1 MRKGEEVM
9 SYKISELPVFDA
21 SDSIKNIQDAKDWM
35 EVSIQEDNTI
45 DELKNSLLV
54 ILKAIDKINQ

>member
-1 MRKGEEVM
+1 M

-35 EVSIQEDNTI
+35 EISIQEDNTI

>member
-1 MRKGEEVM
+1 MI
-9 SYKISELPVFDA
+9 YKISELPVFDA
-21 SDSIKNIQDAKDWM
+21 SDAIKNIQDAKDWM
-35 EVSIQEDNTI
+35 EVSIQEDNTL